1 MDLLGKYRCNLR
13 LFFVTLQQQT
23 KATAM
28 ANLHVRKT
36 SSDAAVPPDTLHEIA
51 GQRPGSRLVSNLK
64 RPLQH
69 NYSARITWKANHKK
83 VREHSSK
90 LYGA

>member
-28 ANLHVRKT
+28 ANLRVRKIG
-36 SSDAAVPPDTLHEIA
+36 SDAAVPPDTLHEIA
-51 GQRPGSRLVSNLK
+51 GQR
-64 RPLQH
+64 
-69 NYSARITWKANHKK
+69 
-83 VREHSSK
+83 
-90 LYGA
+90 